1 MSSSLMTVVGK
12 REIDVNIKPEC
23 IVSSGCDL
31 KNEEETDDEDM
42 CNNANKKSNSHE
54 NHLLPIKAVKAEV
67 KEEDDDISTDD
78 EQFSPDYV
86 ISSSG
91 YDPAVKS
98 EETDN
103 EDTSNEQHLPIKEEC
118 KEMKTT
124 KVFTL
129 SKQYYST

>member
-1 MSSSLMTVVGK
+1 MTVVGK